1 MVAPSTSYS
10 KNSGCAQLRVES
22 VADASAVTTAFAT
35 SPMKLL
41 TPRSRGTSVWAFTSS
56 FGGGLVAGDQTELD
70 LEIAA
75 GARCF
80 VGTQSSTKIY
90 RNPAALPCGH
100 QTTAELGD
108 ASLLVFAPDPVQA
121 FAGSAYTQR
130 QEFRLTPSANLVLL
144 DWFTAGR
151 TARGERWAFNH
162 FQSRNDVFVDG
173 RRGFVDSLLLE
184 PESGLIAGSH
194 RLGRFNCVAMLLFL
208 GSTVEVAAN
217 RALEDIASREVV
229 QNAPSI
235 ASASRVASGA
245 VIRLAGES
253 TEAVGRELHHLL
265 QPLVALLGDDPWA
278 RKW

>member
-10 KNSGCAQLRVES
+10 KKSGCAHLRVET
-22 VADASAVTTAFAT
+22 VADASAVTAAFAS

-41 TPRSRGTSVWAFTSS
+41 TPRSRGTSVWVFTSS

-70 LEIAA
+70 LEIGP
-75 GARCF
+75 GARCLA
-80 VGTQSSTKIY
+80 GTQASTKIY

-100 QTTAELGD
+100 RTSVELGD

-151 TARGERWAFNH
+151 TARGERWEFNH
-162 FQSRNDVFVDG
+162 YQSRNDVFVDG
-173 RRGFVDSLLLE
+173 QRVFVDSLLLK
-184 PESGLIAGSH
+184 PANGPMAGPH

-208 GSTVEVAAN
+208 GPNVEAAAN
-217 RALEDIASREVV
+217 RTLEDIASREVAR
-229 QNAPSI
+229 NAPLI
-235 ASASRVASGA
+235 VSASRVAGGA
-245 VIRLAGES
+245 VIRLAGER
-253 TEAVGRELHHLL
+253 TEAVSRELHQLL